1 LSRLDDAHPLSD
13 VGDRPLVDF
22 PLRHEDTDFSVP
34 LRSEAAQQQPLVAD
48 RPARLG
54 TRAGA
59 LAADTATV
67 ALIWAAAVLAA
78 AVVRGELPPA
88 AGLVWGLPFLLLLS
102 FFSTVPA
109 LILFGKTVGMAAAD
123 LAPQV
128 SPLGRRLDPGQ
139 AVRRWLGT
147 LIAVATLGLALLFT
161 LRGSGGSTPADR
173 WSGRALEEVDS

>member
-22 PLRHEDTDFSVP
+22 PLRHEDADFSVP
-34 LRSEAAQQQPLVAD
+34 LRSEGATPEPLPAAG
-48 RPARLG
+48 PARLG

-59 LAADTATV
+59 LAADAATV
-67 ALIWAAAVLAA
+67 ALIWAAAVLSA
-78 AVVRGELPPA
+78 AVVRGEPPRA
-88 AGLVWGLPFLLLLS
+88 AGLLWGLPFLLLLS

-128 SPLGRRLDPGQ
+128 SPLGRRLDPRQ
-139 AVRRWLGT
+139 ALLRWLGT
-147 LIAVATLGLALLFT
+147 LVAAATLGLALLFT
-161 LRGSGGSTPADR
+161 LRGSGGNTPADR
-173 WSGRALEEVDS
+173 WSGRPLEEVES